1 MMIENQAIKDFF
13 ESLQN
18 TERDFLAIESFEH
31 YVKKVQ
37 GRYQGLD

>member
-1 MMIENQAIKDFF
+1 MVIENQAIKDFF

-18 TERDFLAIESFEH
+18 AERDFLAIESFEH